1 MKFNKK
7 LILFISCI
15 SLILCLLIVRQ
26 TYAKYMNTTQGN
38 TNITIARWRILVN
51 NQDIRNNPEITETIT
66 PVLLENEHIK
76 PGVIAPTSEGY
87 FDIIIDSSDVDV
99 SFKYTITPSIQENS
113 CVKDLNVTGYSLN
126 SGEIIPVIDNAP
138 ISNNILYKDGVT
150 TTSIRIHIK
159 WTDDETATMD
169 NKADTQ
175 TTIDGTCKG
184 NINVALNF
192 IQLQN

>member
-1 MKFNKK
+1 MAKK
-7 LILFISCI
+7 KSIIYN
-15 SLILCLLIVRQ
+15 V
-26 TYAKYMNTTQGN
+26 
-38 TNITIARWRILVN
+38 
-51 NQDIRNNPEITETIT
+51 PEISDIDYLIEIME
-66 PVLLENEHIK
+66 LLNCKIEHK
-76 PGVIAPTSEGY
+76 DDAL
-87 FDIIIDSSDVDV
+87 IIDSSNVDV
-99 SFKYTITPSIQENS
+99 SFNYTITPSIQENS

-126 SGEIIPVIDNAP
+126 NGEIISVVDNAP
-138 ISNNILYKDGVT
+138 ISNNILYKDGIT

-175 TTIDGTCKG
+175 TTVDETCKG

>member
-1 MKFNKK
+1 M
-7 LILFISCI
+7 
-15 SLILCLLIVRQ
+15 LIVRQ

-87 FDIIIDSSDVDV
+87 FDIVIDSSDVDV
-99 SFKYTITPSIQENS
+99 SFNYTITPSIQENS

-126 SGEIIPVIDNAP
+126 NGEIISVVDNAP
-138 ISNNILYKDGVT
+138 ISNNILYKDGIT

-175 TTIDGTCKG
+175 TTIDETCKG
-184 NINVALNF
+184 NINVTLNF

>member
-26 TYAKYMNTTQGN
+26 TYAKYMNTTEGN

-87 FDIIIDSSDVDV
+87 FDIVIDSSNVDV
-99 SFKYTITPSIQENS
+99 SFNYTITPSIQENS

-126 SGEIIPVIDNAP
+126 NG
-138 ISNNILYKDGVT
+138 
-150 TTSIRIHIK
+150 
-159 WTDDETATMD
+159 
-169 NKADTQ
+169 
-175 TTIDGTCKG
+175 
-184 NINVALNF
+184 
-192 IQLQN
+192 

>member
-26 TYAKYMNTTQGN
+26 TYAKYMNTTEGN

-87 FDIIIDSSDVDV
+87 FDIVLDSSDVDV
-99 SFKYTITPSIQENS
+99 SFNYTITPSIQENS

-126 SGEIIPVIDNAP
+126 NGEIISVVDNAP

-175 TTIDGTCKG
+175 TTIDETCKG
-184 NINVALNF
+184 NINVTLNF

>member
-26 TYAKYMNTTQGN
+26 TYAKYMNTTEGN

-87 FDIIIDSSDVDV
+87 FDIVIDSSDVDV
-99 SFKYTITPSIQENS
+99 SFNYTITPSIQENS

-126 SGEIIPVIDNAP
+126 NGEIISVVDNAP
-138 ISNNILYKDGVT
+138 ISNNILYKDGIT

-169 NKADTQ
+169 NKEDTQ
-175 TTIDGTCKG
+175 TTIDETCKG
-184 NINVALNF
+184 NINVTLNF